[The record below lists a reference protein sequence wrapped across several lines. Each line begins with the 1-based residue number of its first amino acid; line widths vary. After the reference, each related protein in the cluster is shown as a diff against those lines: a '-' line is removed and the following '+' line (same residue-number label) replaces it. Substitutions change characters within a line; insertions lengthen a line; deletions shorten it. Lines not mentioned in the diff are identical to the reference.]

1 MSQDH
6 TQSKNA
12 SVMAPPEAIRATAR
26 PGLFWTW
33 IAPIIFLLFWSGGYT
48 GVKVAVAYM
57 EPVFMLTVRYAIVCA
72 ILLPALLIWRPPL
85 PATAREWGQLAIV
98 GVLVQSLYF
107 GLINVA
113 TAIGGSPGILAVI
126 VAFQPL
132 LVAILAPSLSGERV
146 SWRAWAGL
154 LLGLTGALIAILAR
168 SSLGPTPV
176 PALIAAV
183 LGVLSMTIG
192 TLIEKRFGKAHHPIV
207 SNLVQCGSGGLATV
221 PIVLLLETGRVTLT
235 GTLVVTMAYLVV
247 CNSIIAMTLLFG
259 MVRRGT
265 ATRASALFFLVPPT
279 ATLIAWV
286 VLGEQMPLWSLGGMA
301 VAGIG
306 VLLVRNAR

>member
-1 MSQDH
+1 MQSADASPAEAQQASQVSAH
-6 TQSKNA
+6 
-12 SVMAPPEAIRATAR
+12 
-26 PGLFWTW
+26 PGVFWTW
-33 IAPIIFLLFWSGGYT
+33 IAPFIFLLFWSGGYT
-48 GVKVAVAYM
+48 GVKVAVGFM

-85 PATAREWGQLAIV
+85 PATAREWGQLALV

-132 LVAILAPSLSGERV
+132 LVAILAPSLSGESV
-146 SWRAWAGL
+146 SWRAWVGL
-154 LLGLTGALIAILAR
+154 LLGLAGALIAILAR
-168 SSLGPTPV
+168 SSLGPTPLA
-176 PALIAAV
+176 ALIAAV
-183 LGVLSMTIG
+183 VGVLSMTIG

-207 SNLVQCGSGGLATV
+207 SNLVQCGAGGLASV

-235 GTLVVTMAYLVV
+235 GTLVVTMAYLVI

-286 VLGEQMPLWSLGGMA
+286 VLGEQMPLMSLVGMA